1 MRVLHISPT
10 WFGDG
15 SVVGGA
21 ERYTLE
27 LARACSARTPT
38 TLLSFA
44 ERASTT
50 RDGSLRLRL
59 LRNLPARHARLTGNP
74 LHPALYDEIRKA
86 DVVHCHQA
94 DTFATNAAIIAG
106 AMLGR
111 PVFVS
116 DLGGGH
122 RYAPSLRLP
131 VLRRAAGLL
140 LLSEYSR
147 ARWDEAP
154 AWRRPA
160 RAEVIYGGV
169 DLDRF
174 KPSGPAAAPLVP
186 GQLLFVGRVM
196 RHKGVE
202 HAIAAVEAPRT
213 LIVAGRAYDA
223 AYGAMLRGL
232 AGPGVTFREDVGDD
246 ELPALYGASLAT
258 LVPSVYRTWGGGET
272 PIPELLGLVALES
285 MACGTPAIVSR
296 VASLPELVDD
306 GVTGFIVPPNDPRA
320 IRDAIDVLAADPA
333 RRAEMGRR
341 ARLAVEARFTWAAVA
356 ERCLRAYA
364 S

>member
-1 MRVLHISPT
+1 MRVLHVSPT

-15 SVVGGA
+15 SVIGGA

-27 LARACSARTPT
+27 LARACSVRTPT

-44 ERASTT
+44 ARASER

-59 LRNLPARHARLTGNP
+59 LRNLPTRHARLTGNP
-74 LHPALYDEIRKA
+74 LHPALYEEIRNA

-94 DTFATNAAIIAG
+94 DTFATNAAIVAG
-106 AMLGR
+106 AVLGR

-122 RYAPSLRLP
+122 PYAPSLRLP
-131 VLRRAAGLL
+131 VLRRATGLL

-147 ARWDEAP
+147 DRWNNAP
-154 AWRRPA
+154 PWRRPA
-160 RAEVIYGGV
+160 RADVIYGGV
-169 DLDRF
+169 DVDRF
-174 KPSGPAAAPLVP
+174 RPGAPLAPNQV
-186 GQLLFVGRVM
+186 LFVGRVT

-202 HAIAAVEAPRT
+202 HAIAAIEPPLT
-213 LIVAGRAYDA
+213 LIVAGRPYDA
-223 AYGAMLRGL
+223 PYAAMLRGM

-258 LVPSVYRTWGGGET
+258 VVPSVYRTWGGGET

-296 VASLPELVDD
+296 VASLPELVED

-320 IRDAIDVLAADPA
+320 IRDAVEVLASDPA

-341 ARLAVEARFTWAAVA
+341 ARLVVETRFTWAAVA
-356 ERCLRAYA
+356 ERCLKAYA
-364 S
+364 A

>member
-1 MRVLHISPT
+1 MNVLHVSPT

-21 ERYTLE
+21 ERYTRE
-27 LARACSARTPT
+27 LARACSERTPT

-44 ERASTT
+44 PRASTV
-50 RDGSLRLRL
+50 REGRLRVRL
-59 LRNLPARHARLTGNP
+59 LRNLPARHARLSGNP
-74 LHPALYDEIRKA
+74 FHPALYDEIRRA
-86 DVVHCHQA
+86 DVVHCYQA
-94 DTFATNAAIIAG
+94 DTFATNAAILAG

-111 PVFVS
+111 AVFVS

-122 RYAPSLRLP
+122 RYAPSLRFP
-131 VLRRAAGLL
+131 VLARATGLL

-147 ARWDEAP
+147 ARWNDAP
-154 AWRRPA
+154 AWRRPG

-174 KPSGPAAAPLVP
+174 KPGAPPAPDQV
-186 GQLLFVGRVM
+186 LFVGRVM
-196 RHKGVE
+196 RHKGIE
-202 HAIAAVEAPRT
+202 HAMAAVELPRR
-213 LIVAGRAYDA
+213 LIVAGRPYDA
-223 AYGAMLRGL
+223 AYGAMLRAL

-258 LVPSVYRTWGGGET
+258 VVPSVYRTWGGGET

-285 MACGTPAIVSR
+285 MACGTPVIVSR
-296 VASLPELVDD
+296 VASLPELVED
-306 GVTGFIVPPNDPRA
+306 GVTGFIVAPNDPRA
-320 IRDAIDVLAADPA
+320 IRDALDALAADPA

-341 ARLAVEARFTWAAVA
+341 ARLSVEARFTWAAVA

-364 S
+364 A